1 MCEKFSIEIDK
12 NIKEIIKYCENKYN
26 NKKNEKL
33 FTVRKRDKDDKLELH
48 PNINGQTKEIIKA
61 MKLLF

>member
-48 PNINGQTKEIIKA
+48 PNING
-61 MKLLF
+61 